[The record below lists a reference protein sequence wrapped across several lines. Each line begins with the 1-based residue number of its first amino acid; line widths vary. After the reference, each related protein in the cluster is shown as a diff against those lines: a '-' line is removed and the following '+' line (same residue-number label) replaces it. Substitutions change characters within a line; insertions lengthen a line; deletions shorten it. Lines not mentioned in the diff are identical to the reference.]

1 MTKKALIHGT
11 RICEVVDTP
20 FEVSSD
26 LSWVDV
32 ADNTVANQDTY
43 VDGAVVK
50 YSVPAVTWADIRA
63 RRDDLLSQ
71 SDWMAMP
78 DSPAISSAWT
88 TYRQALRDI
97 STQSDPTD
105 ITWPTKPE

>member
-20 FEVSSD
+20 FEVSND
-26 LSWVDV
+26 LSWADV

-50 YSVPAVTWADIRA
+50 YVAPTLTYIEKRVAQFPTIGDQLDKLFHDMTAGKGDKTGEWYKAIAKVK
-63 RRDDLLSQ
+63 
-71 SDWMAMP
+71 SDNA
-78 DSPAISSAWT
+78 
-88 TYRQALRDI
+88 
-97 STQSDPTD
+97 
-105 ITWPTKPE
+105 KPE

>member
-11 RICEVVDTP
+11 RICEVVDTT
-20 FEVSSD
+20 FEVSSN

-50 YSVPAVTWADIRA
+50 YI
-63 RRDDLLSQ
+63 
-71 SDWMAMP
+71 
-78 DSPAISSAWT
+78 
-88 TYRQALRDI
+88 
-97 STQSDPTD
+97 DPTLTYIEKRVFEYPSTGQQFD
-105 ITWPTKPE
+105 KLYHDGIDEWKKVIKAVKDKYPKE